1 MQIEAFKQY
10 LEVERHQSS
19 HTVEAYVRDLRQFE
33 VFLNELGFSGDDHAI
48 KSSMVRQ
55 WIAQWMD
62 QDIEVSSL
70 HRKLASVSG
79 YFRYANKRG
88 WADHNPVKGI
98 KKPKLKK
105 RLPEYLEQQQTEQ
118 LYSNAHLDHFKDYL
132 AQMIVQFLYE
142 TGLRRA
148 ELMGLKH
155 HDIDKYNSQIKVLGK
170 RNKMRIV
177 PINADLM
184 KRLEAFVHDQRE
196 YFQKEKGQ
204 DWNQEY
210 LFLGMDG
217 KPLTPGKIYPLV
229 KGILGPVT
237 TKQKK
242 SPHLLR
248 HTFATQ
254 MLNEGADLNVIKE
267 ILGHSSLAATQ
278 VYTHVSISKLKQMHE
293 KLHPRND

>member
-1 MQIEAFKQY
+1 MQIDQFKQY
-10 LEVERHQSS
+10 LEVERHQSP
-19 HTVEAYVRDLRQFE
+19 HTIEAYIRDLRQFE
-33 VFLNELGFSGDDHAI
+33 VFLKENGLPNEDKELKTAF
-48 KSSMVRQ
+48 VRQ
-55 WIAQWMD
+55 WIAHWMD
-62 QDIEVSSL
+62 QEIEISSL
-70 HRKLASVSG
+70 HRKLASLSG
-79 YFRYANKRG
+79 YFRFANKRG

-118 LYSNAHLDHFKDYL
+118 FYVNAHVENWKDYT
-132 AQMIVQFLYE
+132 AQLIVQFLYE

-148 ELMGLKH
+148 EIIGLKSN
-155 HDIDKYNSQIKVLGK
+155 DLDAYNGQIRVLGK

-177 PINADLM
+177 PIHLDLM
-184 KRLEAFVHDQRE
+184 TRIQQYCHSKID
-196 YFQKEKGQ
+196 YFKSTNKT
-204 DWNQEY
+204 DWNREA
-210 LFLGMDG
+210 LFISDDG
-217 KPLTPGKIYPLV
+217 NALTPGKIYPMV
-229 KGILGPVT
+229 KRVLSQIT
-237 TKQKK
+237 TKQKR

>member
-1 MQIEAFKQY
+1 MHISDFQQY
-10 LEVERHQSS
+10 LEVERHQSP
-19 HTVEAYVRDLRQFE
+19 HTVEAYIRDLKQFQK
-33 VFLNELGFSGDDHAI
+33 FLQDQEYSELDVDI
-48 KSSMVRQ
+48 KTSVVRQ
-55 WIAQWMD
+55 WIAQLMD
-62 QDIEVSSL
+62 QEIEVSSL

-88 WADHNPVKGI
+88 WVEHNPVKGV

-118 LYSNAHLDHFKDYL
+118 FYATSHLENWKDYT
-132 AQMIVQFLYE
+132 AQLIVQFLYE

-148 ELMGLKH
+148 ELIGLKNNDLDQYH
-155 HDIDKYNSQIKVLGK
+155 EQIRVLGK

-177 PINADLM
+177 PINPDLM
-184 KRLEAFVHDQRE
+184 KRVNEYCAAKKE
-196 YFQKEKGQ
+196 YFDESCIAGY
-204 DWNQEY
+204 DLEY

-217 KPLTPGKIYPLV
+217 QPLTPGKIYPMV
-229 KGILGPVT
+229 KGVLSSIT
-237 TKQKK
+237 TKQKR
-242 SPHLLR
+242 SPHVLR

-278 VYTHVSISKLKQMHE
+278 VYTHVSISKLKELHE

>member
-1 MQIEAFKQY
+1 MQIDEFKQY
-10 LEVERHQSS
+10 LEVERHQSP

-33 VFLNELGFSGDDHAI
+33 RFLNENEFPNEDKEI
-48 KSSMVRQ
+48 KTTFVRQ
-55 WIAQWMD
+55 WIAHWMD
-62 QDIEVSSL
+62 QELEIASL

-105 RLPEYLEQQQTEQ
+105 RLPEYLEQNQTEQ
-118 LYSNAHLDHFKDYL
+118 FYSSAQLENWKDYT
-132 AQMIVQFLYE
+132 AQLIVQFLYE

-148 ELMGLKH
+148 EIIGLKNN
-155 HDIDKYNSQIKVLGK
+155 DVDTYNGQIKVLGK

-177 PINADLM
+177 PINSDLM
-184 KRLEAFVHDQRE
+184 RRIQEYSQSKKE
-196 YFQKEKGQ
+196 YFDSINKL
-204 DWNQEY
+204 DWNREA
-210 LFLGMDG
+210 LFISVDG
-217 KPLTPGKIYPLV
+217 GPLTAGKIYPMV
-229 KGILGPVT
+229 KGILSKIT
-237 TKQKK
+237 TKQKR

>member
-1 MQIEAFKQY
+1 MKISQFQQY
-10 LEVERHQSS
+10 LEVERHQSR
-19 HTVEAYVRDLRQFE
+19 HTVEAYIRDLGQFE
-33 VFLNELGFSGDDHAI
+33 KFLEEQDYPATDGDI
-48 KSSMVRQ
+48 KTSFVRQ
-55 WIAQWMD
+55 WIAQLMD
-62 QDIEVSSL
+62 QKIEVSSL
-70 HRKLASVSG
+70 HRKLASISG

-88 WADHNPVKGI
+88 WVDHNPVKGI

-105 RLPEYLEQQQTEQ
+105 RLPEYLEQQQTEL
-118 LYSNAHLDHFKDYL
+118 LYTTSHLENWKDYT
-132 AQMIVQFLYE
+132 AQLIVQFLYE

-148 ELMGLKH
+148 ELISLKNN
-155 HDIDKYNSQIKVLGK
+155 DLDRYQGQIRVLGK

-184 KRLEAFVHDQRE
+184 KRINDYCETKKQHFE
-196 YFQKEKGQ
+196 KENANA
-204 DWNQEY
+204 WNQDY

-217 KPLTPGKIYPLV
+217 QALTPGKIYPMV
-229 KGILGPVT
+229 KAVLSPIT

-278 VYTHVSISKLKQMHE
+278 VYTHVSISKLKEMHE

>member
-1 MQIEAFKQY
+1 MQISDFQQY
-10 LEVERHQSS
+10 LEVERHQSP

-33 VFLNELGFSGDDHAI
+33 KFLQGQEYSEADVDI
-48 KSSMVRQ
+48 KTTFVRQ
-55 WIAQWMD
+55 WIAQLMD
-62 QDIEVSSL
+62 QEIEVSSL
-70 HRKLASVSG
+70 HRKLASLSG

-88 WADHNPVKGI
+88 WVEHNPVKGI

-118 LYSNAHLDHFKDYL
+118 FYATSHLENWKDYT
-132 AQMIVQFLYE
+132 AQLIVQFLYE

-148 ELMGLKH
+148 ELIGLKNNDVDRFH
-155 HDIDKYNSQIKVLGK
+155 GQIRVLGK

-177 PINADLM
+177 PINQDLM
-184 KRLEAFVHDQRE
+184 KRVNEYCEAKKQHFVD
-196 YFQKEKGQ
+196 EKLNT
-204 DWNQEY
+204 WNQDY

-217 KPLTPGKIYPLV
+217 QPLTPGKIYPLV
-229 KGILGPVT
+229 KRILSPIT
-237 TKQKK
+237 TKKKK

>member
-1 MQIEAFKQY
+1 
-10 LEVERHQSS
+10 
-19 HTVEAYVRDLRQFE
+19 
-33 VFLNELGFSGDDHAI
+33 
-48 KSSMVRQ
+48 
-55 WIAQWMD
+55 
-62 QDIEVSSL
+62 
-70 HRKLASVSG
+70 
-79 YFRYANKRG
+79 
-88 WADHNPVKGI
+88 
-98 KKPKLKK
+98 
-105 RLPEYLEQQQTEQ
+105 
-118 LYSNAHLDHFKDYL
+118 
-132 AQMIVQFLYE
+132 
-142 TGLRRA
+142 
-148 ELMGLKH
+148 MGLKNN
-155 HDIDKYNSQIKVLGK
+155 DVDRYNSQIKVLGK

-177 PINADLM
+177 PINSDLL
-184 KRLEAFVHDQRE
+184 KRLDAFVQDQKE
-196 YFQKEKGQ
+196 YFQKEKGEA
-204 DWNQEY
+204 WNREY

-229 KGILGPVT
+229 KGILAPVT

>member
-1 MQIEAFKQY
+1 MQIDEFKQY
-10 LEVERHQSS
+10 LEVERHQSP

-33 VFLNELGFSGDDHAI
+33 RFLNENEFPNEDKEI
-48 KSSMVRQ
+48 KTTFVRQ
-55 WIAQWMD
+55 WIAHWMD
-62 QDIEVSSL
+62 QELEIASL

-105 RLPEYLEQQQTEQ
+105 RLPEYLEQNQTEQ
-118 LYSNAHLDHFKDYL
+118 FYSSAQLENWKDYT
-132 AQMIVQFLYE
+132 AQLIVQFLYE

-148 ELMGLKH
+148 EIIGLKNN
-155 HDIDKYNSQIKVLGK
+155 DVDAYNGQIRVLGK

-177 PINADLM
+177 PINSDLM
-184 KRLEAFVHDQRE
+184 KRIRAYCQSKEE
-196 YFQKEKGQ
+196 YFESVNQL
-204 DWNQEY
+204 DWNRES
-210 LFLGMDG
+210 LFISDDG
-217 KPLTPGKIYPLV
+217 GPLTPGKIYPMVRGVLSN
-229 KGILGPVT
+229 IT
-237 TKQKK
+237 TKQKR

>member
-1 MQIEAFKQY
+1 MQIDEFKQY
-10 LEVERHQSS
+10 LEVERHQSQ

-33 VFLNELGFSGDDHAI
+33 SFLNENGFPFEDKEI
-48 KSSMVRQ
+48 KTASVRQ
-55 WIAQWMD
+55 WIAHWMD
-62 QDIEVSSL
+62 QELEIASL
-70 HRKLASVSG
+70 HRKLASLSG

-118 LYSNAHLDHFKDYL
+118 FYGSAHLENWKDYT
-132 AQMIVQFLYE
+132 AQLIVQFLYE

-148 ELMGLKH
+148 EIIGLKNN
-155 HDIDKYNSQIKVLGK
+155 DVDAYNGQIRVLGK

-177 PINADLM
+177 PINSDLM
-184 KRLEAFVHDQRE
+184 RRIQDYCQSKKE
-196 YFQKEKGQ
+196 YFEGMNKL
-204 DWNQEY
+204 DWNREA
-210 LFLGMDG
+210 LFISVDG
-217 KPLTPGKIYPLV
+217 KPLTPGKIYPMV
-229 KGILGPVT
+229 KGVLSKIT
-237 TKQKK
+237 TKQKR

>member
-1 MQIEAFKQY
+1 MQISEFQQY
-10 LEVERHQSS
+10 LEVERHQSP
-19 HTVEAYVRDLRQFE
+19 HTVAAYVRDLKQFE
-33 VFLNELGFSGDDHAI
+33 KFLQDQDCSDVDVDI
-48 KSSMVRQ
+48 KTALVRQ
-55 WIAQWMD
+55 WIAQLMD
-62 QDIEVSSL
+62 QEIEVSSL
-70 HRKLASVSG
+70 HRKLASISG

-88 WADHNPVKGI
+88 WVEHNPVKGI
-98 KKPKLKK
+98 KKPKMKK
-105 RLPEYLEQQQTEQ
+105 RLPEYLELQQTEQ
-118 LYSNAHLDHFKDYL
+118 FYVTSHLENWKDYT
-132 AQMIVQFLYE
+132 AQLIVQFLYE

-148 ELMGLKH
+148 ELIGLKIN
-155 HDIDKYNSQIKVLGK
+155 DLDRYQGQIRVLGK

-177 PINADLM
+177 PINSDLM
-184 KRLEAFVHDQRE
+184 KRINEYCEAKKQHFSD
-196 YFQKEKGQ
+196 EKIEQ
-204 DWNQEY
+204 WDKDS

-217 KPLTPGKIYPLV
+217 QPLTPGKIYPLV
-229 KGILGPVT
+229 KGVLSSIT
-237 TKQKK
+237 TKQKR